1 MFKAFTEDDVVTLK
15 NNLEAFL
22 EAHRIVN
29 QFQINDKINSISQEH
44 AFWDSTLTKRITE
57 KQNML
62 NATDWRVLPDV
73 ADNYPGEKDNWIKW
87 RAKVRD
93 IGKEYFAWD
102 SIQAMG
108 MENFDIEWFKGINEL
123 KWPMDPKVF
132 ARQFPDRVND
142 DKSLTGYLDTDDCFV
157 KRDTDAS
164 TDLILSR
171 ITNIS

>member
-1 MFKAFTEDDVVTLK
+1 
-15 NNLEAFL
+15 
-22 EAHRIVN
+22 
-29 QFQINDKINSISQEH
+29 
-44 AFWDSTLTKRITE
+44 
-57 KQNML
+57 
-62 NATDWRVLPDV
+62 
-73 ADNYPGEKDNWIKW
+73 
-87 RAKVRD
+87 
-93 IGKEYFAWD
+93 
-102 SIQAMG
+102 MG

-171 ITNIS
+171 ITNISELTAKWNQSRRVVSDLTKEIMQMMRCEGEGWKEFKQGRSILHEWWTHEGNFFV